1 MMIEHPDAIR
11 NAIENLSKKRHVI
24 SDEALRAREE
34 QLIRQDQQQK
44 ETDKKW
50 DKKLTVIEEF
60 TDSVHLLMAIF
71 KQSALQ
77 DIAMLTANPTRIL
90 LLSFSIGIFRG
101 LGFAIGFLVILFGIA
116 VVFLHS
122 APQDLSAQ
130 VLLFVKSALAR

>member
-1 MMIEHPDAIR
+1 MIEHPDAIR